1 MAENRQKYQVVKKV
15 KFLNALMS
23 IYYLNVCENDNKIPC
38 HKFCGTNAHFLLL
51 AIYNIFR

>member
-1 MAENRQKYQVVKKV
+1 MAENRQKYQIVKKV

-38 HKFCGTNAHFLLL
+38 HNFCGTNVHFLLL
-51 AIYNIFR
+51 AIYNIFG